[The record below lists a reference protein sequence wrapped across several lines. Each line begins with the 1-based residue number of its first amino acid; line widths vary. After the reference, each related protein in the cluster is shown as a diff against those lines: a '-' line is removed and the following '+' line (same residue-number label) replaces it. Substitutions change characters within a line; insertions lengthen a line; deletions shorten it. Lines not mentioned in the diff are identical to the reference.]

1 MRIIIL
7 PAEIS
12 QKIAA
17 GEVIERPFSVV
28 KELVENSLDADCSEV
43 KVELEAGGKKL
54 VRVTDN
60 GQGMAKEDALA
71 CFERHSTSKLSSLED
86 LNRISTLGFRGEA
99 LPSISAVSRVALKTS
114 EGSGDSGTLVE
125 REGERLVRAL
135 DIAFPRGTSVEVRD
149 LFFNLPAREKFLR
162 SDKSELSSVVKYLAV
177 VSLAYPEKRFSL
189 HHGTRQIFDYPAVKS
204 LKERIF
210 QIYGKSFLEHLLEV
224 DFGDNGWKVFGYA
237 SLPPSGRR
245 DKSLQLFFVNRRPVK
260 DRTLQAAFNQAY
272 RGFLEKDN
280 FAEGI
285 IFLFCPYHE
294 VDINVHPTK
303 AEVRFRGSSLVFHL
317 VLEGIGQAVLKAKG
331 IKQVYPAK
339 AEEKPGLSI
348 KEGAPPVFPPRREE
362 EASQQ
367 ASFFPLTE
375 EEKAYPRA
383 LGQYLASYIVAL
395 SKEGI
400 IIVDQHNAH
409 ERILF
414 EHYQEIDRLKKW
426 PQKMALLPIVFEL
439 SVSQALSLE
448 DNEAQLEEVGFRM
461 EAMGGRSFVLK
472 EYPDIFKEEEAKEVF
487 LSLLEEMKKEKIEDK
502 KKKIL
507 ATLACKTAIKA
518 GQALSLEKMNTLV
531 EELFKTSN
539 SSLCPHGRPVMIMID
554 RKEVERALSRS

>member
-1 MRIIIL
+1 MKIIIL
-7 PAEIS
+7 PTEIS

-28 KELVENSLDADCSEV
+28 KELVENSLDAGSSEIR
-43 KVELEAGGKKL
+43 VELAAGGKKL

-60 GQGMAKEDALA
+60 GQGMTREDALL

-86 LNRISTLGFRGEA
+86 LSRISTLGFRGEA
-99 LPSISAVSRVALKTS
+99 LPSISSVSRVVLKTS
-114 EGSGDSGTLVE
+114 AGSGDLGTLVE
-125 REGERLVRAL
+125 REGEKLVRTS

-162 SDKSELSSVVKYLAV
+162 SDKSELSSVVKHLGV
-177 VSLAYPEKRFSL
+177 VSLAYPEIRFSL
-189 HHGTRQIFDYPAVKS
+189 FHGTRQIFDYPSVKS

-210 QIYGKSFLEHLLEV
+210 QIYGKSFLEQLLEV
-224 DFGDNGWKVFGYA
+224 DFGDNGWKVLGHA
-237 SLPPSGRR
+237 SLPPSGHR
-245 DKSLQLFFVNRRPVK
+245 DKSLQLFFVNRRPVR
-260 DRTLQAAFNQAY
+260 DRTLQAALNQAY
-272 RGFLEKDN
+272 KGFLEKDN

-285 IFLFCPYHE
+285 IFLFCPYNE

-303 AEVRFRGSSLVFHL
+303 AEVRFKDSSLVFHL
-317 VLEGIGQAVLKAKG
+317 VLESIGQALLKAKG
-331 IKQVYPAK
+331 IKVVYPAK

-348 KEGAPPVFPPRREE
+348 EERALRAFGPRKEE

-367 ASFFPLTE
+367 PSFFPLTE
-375 EEKAYPRA
+375 EEKIYPRA
-383 LGQYLASYIVAL
+383 LGQYLDSYIVAL

-414 EHYQEIDRLKKW
+414 EQYEEIDRRKKW

-439 SVSQALSLE
+439 SVSQALSFE
-448 DNEAQLEEVGFRM
+448 DNEAQLEGIGFRI
-461 EAMGGRSFVLK
+461 EAMGGRSFALK
-472 EYPDIFKEEEAKEVF
+472 EYPDIFKEEEAKEIF
-487 LSLLEEMKKEKIEDK
+487 LSLLEEMEKGKIEDK

-518 GQALSLEKMNTLV
+518 GQPLSLEKMNTLV

-539 SSLCPHGRPVMIMID
+539 SSVCPHGRPVMIMID
-554 RKEVERALSRS
+554 RKEVERALRRS